1 MIYRNKTTKNGDCEM
16 TTTIRFTF
24 LTIIILLVFASGSL
38 SQQKAKIPQEKD
50 ILDYL
55 IGTWDMKG
63 EVKGKPVT
71 YTFETTRVLHDK
83 LVLMHMKD
91 IAEPSPYE
99 ADVYIGLDTAR
110 SCYVTFWLDNFGVD
124 SNMAVLGYGKRH
136 GDTLIIMFNFP
147 GEPFRD
153 TFSYDRANDTWRF
166 LLEDGTIEGK
176 WTTFADYTLVRKTK

>member
-1 MIYRNKTTKNGDCEM
+1 M
-16 TTTIRFTF
+16 TTTMKITYITILF
-24 LTIIILLVFASGSL
+24 LFAFAGTLL
-38 SQQKAKIPQEKD
+38 SQNETKVPKEKD

-124 SNMAVLGYGKRH
+124 SSMTVFGYGKRH
-136 GDTLIIMFNFP
+136 SDTLIIMFNFP
-147 GEPFRD
+147 GAPFRD
-153 TFSYDRANDTWRF
+153 TFTYDRVNDTWRF
-166 LLEDGTIEGK
+166 LLEDGSAEGK
-176 WTTFADYTLVRKTK
+176 WTTFADYTLVRKKE